1 MSACNGTMPFALD
14 ARTNTYLLMDVA
26 PSSAAASDQYSLQ
39 WPEKTPIT
47 HGLLLSDADGVLQW
61 KEQHVSAL
69 LGNLDNVFYG
79 AAVLPVPTAPAP
91 VSAPLALAPA
101 MTIRSYKT
109 PVAIGVDIKLRAYL
123 DNAPAG
129 ANDIAVSRITAS
141 IVNNPGAASLSQIWT
156 ATDPVF
162 FGEQSDLFTGL
173 QILLPR
179 LRNNACT
186 PQFVVT
192 ANVSGNAV
200 RVDADATLFLPY
212 TSTVQGS

>member
-1 MSACNGTMPFALD
+1 MSVYNETMPFALD

-26 PSSAAASDQYSLQ
+26 PSSATPEQYALQ
-39 WPEKTPIT
+39 WPEKTPVT
-47 HGLLLSDADGVLQW
+47 HGLLLGDANGVLQW

-79 AAVLPVPTAPAP
+79 TTVLPVPATPGA
-91 VSAPLALAPA
+91 VSAALTLAPA
-101 MTIRSYKT
+101 MTIRSYKN

-123 DNAPAG
+123 DNAPAST
-129 ANDIAVSRITAS
+129 NDIAVVRISAS
-141 IVNNPGAASLSQIWT
+141 IVNDPGATSLSQIWT
-156 ATDPVF
+156 STDPVF
-162 FGEQSDLFTGL
+162 FGEQSGLFTGL
-173 QILLPR
+173 QIVLPR

-192 ANVSGNAV
+192 ANVDGNAV
-200 RVDADATLFLPY
+200 RVNADVAVYLPY